1 MLPETVM
8 HTTAP
13 PLEHDD
19 HVEVPRGALRAIAAL
34 ILATLLA
41 VAWVQIS
48 GGAPSS
54 ASTAPV
60 VAERWLQFRDLPD
73 GRVEVLEAG
82 RPLATLSAGAHG
94 FLRGALR
101 ALARERRLSTAATV
115 APALAPSSGQASP
128 AYRLRAHADG
138 RLSLDDPATGV
149 RIDLESFGQTNAA
162 DFAQLL
168 HLPAL
173 AAPR

>member
-1 MLPETVM
+1 M
-8 HTTAP
+8 HSAAP

-41 VAWVQIS
+41 VAWVQLS

-60 VAERWLQFRDLPD
+60 VVERWLQFSDLPD
-73 GRVEVLEAG
+73 GRIEVREDG
-82 RPLATLSAGAHG
+82 HPLATLSAGAHG

-101 ALARERRLSTAATV
+101 ALARERRVAGLAAQVPLAASTPT
-115 APALAPSSGQASP
+115 PAF
-128 AYRLRAHADG
+128 RLRAHADG

-149 RIDLESFGQTNAA
+149 RIDLESFGPTNTA

-173 AAPR
+173 APSR

>member
-1 MLPETVM
+1 MSTS
-8 HTTAP
+8 AP

-19 HVEVPRGALRAIAAL
+19 HVEVPRGALRAVAAL
-34 ILATLLA
+34 ILATLVA
-41 VAWVQIS
+41 VAWVQLS

-54 ASTAPV
+54 ASAAPV
-60 VAERWLQFRDLPD
+60 VTERWLQFRDLPD
-73 GRVEVLEAG
+73 GQVEVLESG

-115 APALAPSSGQASP
+115 TPAAAPATGQASP

-173 AAPR
+173 APPR